1 MWLTT
6 APWLDGV
13 NPGGR
18 GYGQAMTTTRSIGD
32 VMTPHV
38 VALPPDATVR
48 EAAAQMREYDIGDVV
63 VVDGDGGGVRGVLTD
78 RDIVVRVVAAGRD
91 PDEATV
97 GEACTGDVVT
107 VRPDTSVDEAVGKLR
122 EAAVRRMPVVD
133 EEDRPVGMISIGD
146 LAMTDDSRSAL
157 ADISAAPPNS

>member
-1 MWLTT
+1 
-6 APWLDGV
+6 
-13 NPGGR
+13 
-18 GYGQAMTTTRSIGD
+18 MTTTRSIGD

-38 VALPPDATVR
+38 VTLPPDATVR
-48 EAAAQMREYDIGDVV
+48 EAAVRMREYDIGDVV
-63 VVDGDGGGVRGVLTD
+63 VVDGGGDGGGGVRGVLTD
-78 RDIVVRVVAAGRD
+78 RDIVVRVVAADRD
-91 PDEATV
+91 PDDATV

-133 EEDRPVGMISIGD
+133 EGGRPVGMISIGD
-146 LAMTDDSRSAL
+146 LAITDDSRSAL